1 MSSHLQ
7 MKRGLSYAE
16 AMAYVGVKRRTFD
29 QVWRPRLVAM
39 PSGTSLVFDRQDL
52 DALFDRFKAE
62 AAGEPLASNDDSA
75 EPEIPPAQNG
85 PRNGRPSNTKGVQ
98 TWAKAHAESSA
109 TAMGG
114 KSTSGGGKLDFA
126 SAVSSI
132 TKKRNAG

>member
-1 MSSHLQ
+1 MTSPH

-29 QVWRPRLVAM
+29 EVWRPQLVAL
-39 PSGTSLVFDRQDL
+39 PSGTSLLFDRQDL

-62 AAGEPLASNDDSA
+62 AAGVPLASNDDSA
-75 EPEIPPAQNG
+75 GQETPAAQNG
-85 PRNGRPSNTKGVQ
+85 LRNGRPSISKGVK

-114 KSTSGGGKLDFA
+114 KSTSGGVKLDFA

-132 TKKRNAG
+132 SKRRILKK